1 MHAMTRKLILIVLI
15 LAFAVGGGYVWRQK
29 NGAGQQSQFKLQAI
43 DRGDI
48 AESISA
54 NGTLNPV
61 VLVNVGTQV
70 SGSIKRL
77 HADFNSAVKKD
88 QVLAEL
94 DPALIEAQ
102 LRQDQANL
110 SNAEASLSLAR
121 AKDKRAKELF
131 QQKFVSQDAID
142 QARQALDSALAQ
154 VALARAQV
162 ARSRTNL
169 AYTVIRSP
177 VDGVVVARNIDVG
190 QTVAASFQTPTLFQI
205 AGDLKAMQIDTSVAE
220 ADIGKVQIG
229 QKAKFT
235 VDTFSDREFEA
246 SVKQVRLNPT
256 VQQNVVTYNVVLVV
270 DNPEGKLLPGMTAH
284 VSINVGR
291 HANVLRVPNAALRF
305 KPKSEEKEGG
315 KNGGRKKAGAQVY
328 RLVDGQPAPV
338 KVKAGATDGNF
349 TELKGDELK
358 AGDEVIVREIS
369 AGKDKQNS
377 KFQFRVM

>member
-1 MHAMTRKLILIVLI
+1 MSRKLILPLVLLI
-15 LAFAVGGGYVWRQK
+15 LAVAGWLVWRQMGSA
-29 NGAGQQSQFKLQAI
+29 NQANVYKTQAV

-48 AESISA
+48 VESISA

-77 HADFNSAVKKD
+77 YADFNSVVKKD

-110 SNAEASLSLAR
+110 ANAEAGLGLAR
-121 AKDKRAKELF
+121 AKDKRTRELF
-131 QQKFVSQDAID
+131 QQKFVSQDAVD
-142 QARQALDSALAQ
+142 QARQQLDSALAQ
-154 VALARAQV
+154 VDLARAQV

-169 AYTVIRSP
+169 GYTVIRSP

-229 QKAKFT
+229 QLARFS
-235 VDTFSDREFEA
+235 VDTFIDREFEA
-246 SVKQVRLNPT
+246 RVKQVRLNPT
-256 VQQNVVTYNVVLVV
+256 VQQNVVTYNVVLVL
-270 DNPEGKLLPGMTAH
+270 DNPEGRLMPGMTAH
-284 VSINVGR
+284 VQIDVGR
-291 HANVLRVPNAALRF
+291 HANVLRVPNAALRYQ
-305 KPKSEEKEGG
+305 PKDQEKAAAGS
-315 KNGGRKKAGAQVY
+315 KQKAGSQVY
-328 RLVDGQPAPV
+328 KLVDGRPVPV
-338 KVKAGATDGNF
+338 KIKTGASDGNF
-349 TELKGDELK
+349 TEVTGGELK
-358 AGDEVIVREIS
+358 AGDPIIMREIGQSKDTKSS
-369 AGKDKQNS
+369 A
-377 KFQFRVM
+377 FQFRFM